1 MNSNRRDKLSNMH
14 ASTPNVG
21 SDTTGIREI
30 DVNTWEE
37 FEHQLRELR
46 KCPEGWAESPLL
58 YRGQRDSDWE
68 LETTLE
74 RNEQPRML
82 LHEYYRL
89 ILKVRPQIEAFT
101 GKRWVIPTYLSVME
115 WTKEYYK
122 FSLRLTRGALPGYEY
137 MAYLRHH
144 GFPSPLLDW
153 SRSLH
158 VAAFFA
164 FRRAAHNKPNKRVSI
179 YVFAEAR
186 FTTGSNSSP
195 SIVRLGPYV
204 RTHQRHFL
212 QQSEY
217 TLCVQFDEEWRFES
231 YKNVFAYRGRGYCWK
246 FNLPATERLRVLKV
260 LDEYNLNA
268 FSLLNSEE
276 SLSETMA
283 LREFHF
289 NGKG

>member
-1 MNSNRRDKLSNMH
+1 MH
-14 ASTPNVG
+14 ASRPNVG
-21 SDTTGIREI
+21 SDASGIREI
-30 DVNTWEE
+30 HVKTWEE
-37 FEHQLRELR
+37 FEDQLREMR
-46 KCPEGWAESPLL
+46 KCPTGWAESPLL
-58 YRGQRDSDWE
+58 YRGQIDSDWE

-74 RNEQPRML
+74 RNERPQML

-89 ILKVRPQIEAFT
+89 ILNVRPQIEAFT
-101 GKRWVIPTYLSVME
+101 GKRWVIPTYLTVKE
-115 WTKEYYK
+115 WTNEYYK
-122 FSLRLTRGALPGYEY
+122 FSLRLTRGALPGYDY

-164 FRRAAHNKPNKRVSI
+164 FRRAAHNKPNKQVSI
-179 YVFAEAR
+179 YVFAEPR
-186 FTTGSNSSP
+186 FTSGSNSSP
-195 SIVRLGPYV
+195 SIIRLGPYV

-217 TLCVQFDEEWRFES
+217 TLCVQFDDEWHFES
-231 YKNVFAYRGRGYCWK
+231 YKNAFEHRGRGYCWK
-246 FNLPATERLRVLKV
+246 FNIPATERLKVLKV